1 MKRIFDNVI
10 SVFVVVIVLF
20 LLIPLPPF
28 LLDVFFILN
37 ISLSLIILLITM
49 NIKEPL
55 EFSIFP
61 SLLLITTLFRLGL
74 NVSSTRL
81 ILSEQGEAGQVI
93 KVFGEFVIQG
103 NVEIGRAHV

>member
-49 NIKEPL
+49 L
-55 EFSIFP
+55 
-61 SLLLITTLFRLGL
+61 SLIHL
-74 NVSSTRL
+74 
-81 ILSEQGEAGQVI
+81 
-93 KVFGEFVIQG
+93 
-103 NVEIGRAHV
+103 